1 MKAKQP
7 RVLLLAALTATPVLL
22 APSALAQGLSKSERG
37 KVVEMLNHIV
47 TDVKKHYYDPNLHG
61 IDWDATVEDTRE
73 KIKASPDLNLSMS
86 LIAQALV
93 SLNDSH
99 TYFVPPVRAYAY
111 SYGYQTQMI
120 GDRCYVIGVRPG
132 SDAEAK
138 GVKSG
143 DEVLGIDGFKPER
156 DTLWKIDYR
165 YNVLRPQPTLAL
177 IIRDLKGQTR
187 QLEVAAKVK
196 EVARISDASGSS
208 DAQLRRDR
216 ETQRHLTQPRW
227 AEAGDDLGV
236 LKIPFFMFAES
247 EVDHLINKARKRSAL
262 IVDLRGNPGGA
273 IDTLKYLVGDVFEH
287 DVKIA
292 DRLARGESKP
302 EVARSRGSGAF
313 TGKVIA
319 VVDSKSGSAS
329 ELFARVLQLEK
340 RGTVIGDRSSGA
352 VMEASDTATK
362 LE

>member
-1 MKAKQP
+1 
-7 RVLLLAALTATPVLL
+7 
-22 APSALAQGLSKSERG
+22 
-37 KVVEMLNHIV
+37 
-47 TDVKKHYYDPNLHG
+47 
-61 IDWDATVEDTRE
+61 
-73 KIKASPDLNLSMS
+73 MS

-99 TYFVPPVRAYAY
+99 TYFVPPVRPYVH

-196 EVARISDASGSS
+196 DVPRISDALGSS
-208 DAQLRRDR
+208 DAQLLRDR
-216 ETQRHLTQPRW
+216 ETQRRLKQPRW
-227 AEAGDDLGV
+227 AEAGDDVGV
-236 LKIPFFMFAES
+236 LKIPFFMFDKS

-273 IDTLKYLVGDVFEH
+273 IVALKYLVGDVFEH

-292 DRLARGESKP
+292 ARLARGESKP

-319 VVDSKSGSAS
+319 LVDSRSGSAS

-352 VMEASDTATK
+352 VMEAKRYRYQIVVSVDTQVLFGASITESDLIMSDGKSLEHVGVTPDEIVLPTASDLAAGRDPALARAAATLGVALSPEEAGK
-362 LE
+362 MFPYEWPPE